1 MPSSTSAL
9 DLSQIID
16 FPRSGLFATDDQNA
30 GASASDIPA
39 SLAAVQSL
47 SHAQLWDSV
56 DWNMPGFPVLNH
68 LQELAQTLV
77 HWICESVML
86 SNHLILSSPSAQPS
100 IFPSIRVFPSD
111 SVLCKGGR
119 SIGAS
124 ASALE
129 YSVLNFLY
137 DWLIWS
143 PCSPR
148 DSQEYSPT
156 PKFKNISLLVLSL
169 LYVPTLTSI
178 HDYWK
183 NHSFD

>member
-16 FPRSGLFATDDQNA
+16 FPRSGLFATDNQNA
-30 GASASDIPA
+30 GASASVILT

-56 DWNMPGFPVLNH
+56 DWNMPGFPVLHH
-68 LQELAQTLV
+68 LWELAQTLI
-77 HWICESVML
+77 HWISESVMP
-86 SNHLILSSPSAQPS
+86 SNHLILSSPSPQ
-100 IFPSIRVFPSD
+100 PSD

-124 ASALE
+124 ASASL

-169 LYVPTLTSI
+169 LYVPHKEGTLTSI